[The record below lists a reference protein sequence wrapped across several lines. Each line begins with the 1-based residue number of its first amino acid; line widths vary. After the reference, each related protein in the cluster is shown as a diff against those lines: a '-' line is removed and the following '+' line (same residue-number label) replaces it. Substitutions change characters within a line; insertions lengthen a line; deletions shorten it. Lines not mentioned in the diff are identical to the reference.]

1 VKRTYATWIVAS
13 CVLMAMSA
21 CAERA
26 SRQTETGE
34 AAPPTAKEARPA
46 GEAAAAKAVP
56 PPPSSPLAKVKEGMG
71 MKEVSDLLGQP
82 TDQNQ
87 YVTGKAFI
95 PWYFGDDV
103 SRIEWHY
110 KGMGRVV
117 FTGGG
122 AWGQQGGRVQ
132 WVEYDPSESGYRR

>member
-1 VKRTYATWIVAS
+1 MKRPYVTLIVAS
-13 CVLMAMSA
+13 CVLMSVSA
-21 CAERA
+21 CAGRA
-26 SRQTETGE
+26 ARQTE
-34 AAPPTAKEARPA
+34 AAPEAQPKARPA
-46 GEAAAAKAVP
+46 NEAAAKPVP

-87 YVTGKAFI
+87 YATGKAFI

-110 KGMGRVV
+110 KGIGRVV